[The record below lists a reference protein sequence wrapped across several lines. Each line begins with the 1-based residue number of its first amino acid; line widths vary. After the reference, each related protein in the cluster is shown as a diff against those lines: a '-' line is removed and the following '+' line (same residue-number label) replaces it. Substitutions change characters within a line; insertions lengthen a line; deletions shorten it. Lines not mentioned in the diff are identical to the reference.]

1 MDDPNLATAREMT
14 IQLQRA
20 FQLVTGRPSSLT
32 ESPEFRAA
40 VACSVGATLQ
50 ESLLG
55 DSAQIFWE
63 KAFPLNG
70 LVLSDFNHYVAHA
83 QVPGLDIK

>member
-40 VACSVGATLQ
+40 VACSVGAIIQ

-70 LVLSDFNHYVAHA
+70 LVLSDFSHYVVHA
-83 QVPGLDIK
+83 QVPGSDIK

>member
-1 MDDPNLATAREMT
+1 MDDPNLATAKEMT

-20 FQLVTGRPSSLT
+20 IQLVTGRLSSLT

-40 VACSVGATLQ
+40 VACSVGVILQ
-50 ESLLG
+50 EYLLG

-63 KAFPLNG
+63 KVFPLNG
-70 LVLSDFNHYVAHA
+70 LILSNFSHYVAH
-83 QVPGLDIK
+83 D

>member
-70 LVLSDFNHYVAHA
+70 LVLSDFSHYVAHA